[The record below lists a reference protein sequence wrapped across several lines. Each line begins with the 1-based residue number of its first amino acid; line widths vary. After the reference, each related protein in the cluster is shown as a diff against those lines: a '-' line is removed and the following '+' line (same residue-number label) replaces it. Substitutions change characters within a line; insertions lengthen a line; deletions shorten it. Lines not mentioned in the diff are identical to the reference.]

1 MGDVCNALI
10 PYQLGVSIMLNT
22 KQLNSKI
29 AGIRR
34 STDAMRNNIHEIL
47 CNAAGHA
54 YQYGD
59 VTFFTRLIDATS
71 GVNQKRIQRWIRDNG
86 FATWNKE
93 KSSYQ
98 LNKSAV
104 KDADFEDGHAVA
116 MYLFTEVAAW
126 HVEPPKADQDEKPFD
141 VKVWA
146 AQQFKK
152 HPDDLEAMIAALQAH
167 RTELRVAA

>member
-1 MGDVCNALI
+1 
-10 PYQLGVSIMLNT
+10 MLN
-22 KQLNSKI
+22 KSQLNSKI
-29 AGIRR
+29 AGVRR
-34 STDAMRNNIHEIL
+34 STDAMRKNIHEIL

-54 YQYGD
+54 YQHGD
-59 VTFFTRLIDATS
+59 VGFFDRLIDATS

-98 LNKSAV
+98 LNKAAR
-104 KDADFEDGHAVA
+104 KDADFVDGHAVA
-116 MYLFTEVAAW
+116 MYLFTEVTAW
-126 HVEPPKADQDEKPFD
+126 YVEPPKAEQEEKPFD